1 MSPADPALGVA
12 HDAVDWIKRL
22 VSIDTTSR
30 NSNLGLIEMVRDELR
45 QAGIESHLSYDAGG
59 AKANLYATVPAADG
73 GTQGG
78 IVLSGHTDVVP
89 VDGQDWDSDPFQPQ
103 VREGRLYGR
112 GTCDMKGY
120 IGTALS
126 LLPRMTGATLKKPI
140 HFALSYDEEVG
151 CVGAPLMLA
160 DLQARGV
167 RPEGCIVGEPTSMR
181 VIVAHK
187 GINVWRCCVRGHA
200 AHSSLT
206 PKGLNAIEYAAQ
218 LICHIRE
225 LADHMRAVGPFD
237 DAFDVP
243 FSTAQVGTIQGGIA
257 VNTIPGQCQFE
268 FEHRNLP
275 GADPDQ
281 FFARIQS
288 YAHDTLLPRM
298 RREHPDAAIE
308 LTSLASAPSLDASEQ
323 AAITQLVRALTADS
337 AHRKV
342 AYGTEAGQFQ
352 RAGIPAVICGPG
364 DIQQAHKANEF
375 VALEQVAQCHAFL
388 SRVID
393 SLA

>member
-1 MSPADPALGVA
+1 RAPARHGRTDGPRHRQDHRLAGPGRRLRRLRRGLRRLLRQHRAAGPLDRARRPDGARRAGRDRSRGQPYREAGMSPADPALAAA

-73 GTQGG
+73 STQGG

-112 GTCDMKGY
+112 GTSDMKGY

-200 AHSSLT
+200 AHSSLH

-218 LICHIRE
+218 LICFIRE
-225 LADHMRAVGPFD
+225 QADRMRAAGPF
-237 DAFDVP
+237 
-243 FSTAQVGTIQGGIA
+243 
-257 VNTIPGQCQFE
+257 
-268 FEHRNLP
+268 
-275 GADPDQ
+275 
-281 FFARIQS
+281 
-288 YAHDTLLPRM
+288 
-298 RREHPDAAIE
+298 
-308 LTSLASAPSLDASEQ
+308 
-323 AAITQLVRALTADS
+323 
-337 AHRKV
+337 
-342 AYGTEAGQFQ
+342 
-352 RAGIPAVICGPG
+352 
-364 DIQQAHKANEF
+364 
-375 VALEQVAQCHAFL
+375 
-388 SRVID
+388 
-393 SLA
+393 